1 MIFYMNLPFKIAL
14 RYLVAKKSTQ
24 VIQLITGISVL
35 GLTVGTAALVL
46 VLSVFNGFEDLIMGM
61 YVKFNPDIKITPISG
76 KFFQPDE
83 SLFYKISKTQGI
95 EAISGTLE
103 EIAFFTYQEKQDF
116 GMIKGVDTLF
126 SAVSNIDSCIKEGI
140 YLPDHSL
147 SFNALIGLGIRNK
160 LGINLEDPFASLTV
174 YMPKNKENS
183 PFENPFRS
191 RNLQPI
197 GTFMIQQEYD
207 NQYIIT
213 NLNVARELIGS
224 PDILSAWEVKV
235 VNNYPVKQVV
245 SDLQS
250 ILKDHFNVK
259 DYYAQEEGF
268 IKLMRL
274 EKWLSFA
281 IVGFMLLLVAFNLI
295 GALWMIVLDKKRD
308 VSILK
313 SIGSTDL
320 DIRNLFL
327 FEGLFLTGIGL
338 ISGVLLALFI
348 FFLQKTFHLV
358 TIPGSF
364 VVDSYPISL
373 RWKDFI
379 VVGITVFLIGLLASL
394 PAALRAMR
402 ISTHE
407 KVV

>member
-1 MIFYMNLPFKIAL
+1 MNLPFKIAL
-14 RYLVAKKSTQ
+14 RYLLAKKSTQ
-24 VIQLITGISVL
+24 VIQLITGISIL

-61 YVKFNPDIKITPISG
+61 YVKFNPDIKITPVSG
-76 KFFQPDE
+76 KFFNADA
-83 SLFYKISKTQGI
+83 SLVYKMSKIPGV

-103 EIAFFTYQEKQDF
+103 EIAFFTYKDKQDF
-116 GMIKGVDTLF
+116 GMVKGVDTLF
-126 SAVSNIDSCIKEGI
+126 SAVSNIDSCIKEGV
-140 YLPDHSL
+140 YLPNRSL

-160 LGINLEDPFASLTV
+160 LGIDLEDPFASLTV
-174 YMPKNKENS
+174 YMPKNKENT

-191 RNLQPI
+191 RNLQPV

-213 NLNVARELIGS
+213 TLNVARELVGN
-224 PDILSAWEVKV
+224 PNILSAWEIKV
-235 VNNYPVKQVV
+235 SQNYPVKKVV
-245 SDLQS
+245 SELQS
-250 ILKDHFNVK
+250 IVMDRFYVK

-308 VSILK
+308 ISILK
-313 SIGSTDL
+313 SIGSTDV

-327 FEGLFLTGIGL
+327 YEGLFLTGIGL
-338 ISGVLLALFI
+338 ISGVFLALFI

-358 TIPGSF
+358 AIPGSF

-373 RWKDFI
+373 RWEDFI
-379 VVGITVFLIGLLASL
+379 TVAITVLFIGLLASI

-407 KVV
+407 KIV

>member
-1 MIFYMNLPFKIAL
+1 MNLPFKIAL
-14 RYLVAKKSTQ
+14 RYLIAKKSTQ

-76 KFFQPDE
+76 KFFYPDE

-224 PDILSAWEVKV
+224 PDILSAWEIKV

-245 SDLQS
+245 SDLQT
-250 ILKDHFNVK
+250 ILKDRFNVK

-338 ISGVLLALFI
+338 ISGVLLSLFI

-407 KVV
+407 K

>member
-1 MIFYMNLPFKIAL
+1 MNLPFKIAL
-14 RYLVAKKSTQ
+14 RYLIAKKSTQ

-76 KFFQPDE
+76 KFFYPDE
-83 SLFYKISKTQGI
+83 SLAYKISKIQGI

-140 YLPDHSL
+140 YLPNHSL

-224 PDILSAWEVKV
+224 PNILSAWEVKV

-250 ILKDHFNVK
+250 VLKDRFNVK

-407 KVV
+407 KIM

>member
-14 RYLVAKKSTQ
+14 RYLIAKKSTQ

>member
-1 MIFYMNLPFKIAL
+1 
-14 RYLVAKKSTQ
+14 
-24 VIQLITGISVL
+24 
-35 GLTVGTAALVL
+35 
-46 VLSVFNGFEDLIMGM
+46 M
-61 YVKFNPDIKITPISG
+61 YVKFNPDIKITPVSG
-76 KFFQPDE
+76 KFFNADA
-83 SLFYKISKTQGI
+83 SLVYKISKIPGV

-103 EIAFFTYQEKQDF
+103 EIAFFTYKDKQDF
-116 GMIKGVDTLF
+116 GMVKGVDTLF
-126 SAVSNIDSCIKEGI
+126 SAVSNIDSCIKEGV
-140 YLPDHSL
+140 YLPNRSL

-160 LGINLEDPFASLTV
+160 LGIDLEDPFASLTV
-174 YMPKNKENS
+174 YMPKNKENT

-191 RNLQPI
+191 RNLQPV

-213 NLNVARELIGS
+213 TLNVARELMGNANL
-224 PDILSAWEVKV
+224 LSAWEIKV
-235 VNNYPVKQVV
+235 SRNYPVKKVV
-245 SDLQS
+245 SEIQS
-250 ILKDHFNVK
+250 IVKDRFYVK

-313 SIGSTDL
+313 SIGSTDV

-327 FEGLFLTGIGL
+327 YEGLFLTGIGL
-338 ISGVLLALFI
+338 ISGVFLALLI
-348 FFLQKTFHLV
+348 FFLQKTFHIV
-358 TIPGSF
+358 AIPGSF

-373 RWKDFI
+373 RWEDFI
-379 VVGITVFLIGLLASL
+379 TVAITVLFIGLLASF

-407 KVV
+407 KIV

>member
-1 MIFYMNLPFKIAL
+1 MNLPFRIAL
-14 RYLVAKKSTQ
+14 RYLIAKKSTQ
-24 VIQLITGISVL
+24 VIQLITGISIL

-46 VLSVFNGFEDLIMGM
+46 ILSVFNGFEDLIMGM
-61 YVKFNPDIKITPISG
+61 YVKFNPDIKITPVSG
-76 KFFQPDE
+76 KFFNADT
-83 SLFYKISKTQGI
+83 SLVYKISKIQGV
-95 EAISGTLE
+95 EAISETLE
-103 EIAFFTYQEKQDF
+103 EIAFFTYRDKQDF
-116 GMIKGVDTLF
+116 GMVKGVDTLF

-140 YLPDHSL
+140 YLPNRSL

-160 LGINLEDPFASLTV
+160 LGIDLDDPFASLTV
-174 YMPKNKENS
+174 YMPKNKENTT
-183 PFENPFRS
+183 FENPFRS
-191 RNLQPI
+191 RNLQPV

-213 NLNVARELIGS
+213 TLNVARELVGNAKL
-224 PDILSAWEVKV
+224 LSAWEIKVARNYEVKKV
-235 VNNYPVKQVV
+235 I
-245 SDLQS
+245 SDIQS
-250 ILKDHFNVK
+250 ILKDKFYVK

-308 VSILK
+308 ISILK
-313 SIGSTDL
+313 SVGSTDV

-327 FEGLFLTGIGL
+327 YEGLFLTGIGL
-338 ISGVLLALFI
+338 ISGVFLALFL

-358 TIPGSF
+358 AIPGSF

-373 RWKDFI
+373 RWEDFI
-379 VVGITVFLIGLLASL
+379 MVTLTVLFIGLLASL

-407 KVV
+407 KTV

>member
-1 MIFYMNLPFKIAL
+1 MNLPFKIAL

-83 SLFYKISKTQGI
+83 SLFYKISKIQGI

-407 KVV
+407 KIM

>member
-1 MIFYMNLPFKIAL
+1 
-14 RYLVAKKSTQ
+14 
-24 VIQLITGISVL
+24 
-35 GLTVGTAALVL
+35 
-46 VLSVFNGFEDLIMGM
+46 MGM

-83 SLFYKISKTQGI
+83 SLFYKISKIQGI

-250 ILKDHFNVK
+250 VLKDRFNVK

-407 KVV
+407 KIM

>member
-1 MIFYMNLPFKIAL
+1 MNLPFKIAL
-14 RYLVAKKSTQ
+14 RYLIAKKSTQ

-76 KFFQPDE
+76 KFFYPDE
-83 SLFYKISKTQGI
+83 SLAYKISKIQGI

-140 YLPDHSL
+140 YLPNHSL

-250 ILKDHFNVK
+250 VLKDRFNVK

-407 KVV
+407 KIM

>member
-1 MIFYMNLPFKIAL
+1 MNLPFKIAL
-14 RYLVAKKSTQ
+14 RYLIAKKSTQ

-83 SLFYKISKTQGI
+83 SLFYKISKIQGI

-295 GALWMIVLDKKRD
+295 VLDKKRD

-407 KVV
+407 KIM

>member
-1 MIFYMNLPFKIAL
+1 
-14 RYLVAKKSTQ
+14 
-24 VIQLITGISVL
+24 
-35 GLTVGTAALVL
+35 
-46 VLSVFNGFEDLIMGM
+46 
-61 YVKFNPDIKITPISG
+61 
-76 KFFQPDE
+76 
-83 SLFYKISKTQGI
+83 
-95 EAISGTLE
+95 
-103 EIAFFTYQEKQDF
+103 
-116 GMIKGVDTLF
+116 
-126 SAVSNIDSCIKEGI
+126 
-140 YLPDHSL
+140 
-147 SFNALIGLGIRNK
+147 
-160 LGINLEDPFASLTV
+160 
-174 YMPKNKENS
+174 
-183 PFENPFRS
+183 
-191 RNLQPI
+191 
-197 GTFMIQQEYD
+197 MIQQEYD

-394 PAALRAMR
+394 PAALRALR

-407 KVV
+407 KIM

>member
-1 MIFYMNLPFKIAL
+1 MNLPFKIAL
-14 RYLVAKKSTQ
+14 RYLIAKKSTQ
-24 VIQLITGISVL
+24 VIQLITGISIL

-61 YVKFNPDIKITPISG
+61 YVKFNPDIKITPVSG
-76 KFFQPDE
+76 KFFNADA
-83 SLFYKISKTQGI
+83 SLVYKMSKIQGV

-103 EIAFFTYQEKQDF
+103 EIAFFTYKDKQDF
-116 GMIKGVDTLF
+116 GMVKGVDTLF

-140 YLPDHSL
+140 YLPNRSL

-160 LGINLEDPFASLTV
+160 LGIDLEDPFASLTV
-174 YMPKNKENS
+174 YMPKNKENT

-191 RNLQPI
+191 RNLQPV

-213 NLNVARELIGS
+213 TLNVARELVGNANL
-224 PDILSAWEVKV
+224 LSAWEIKVSKNYPIKKV
-235 VNNYPVKQVV
+235 VAEI
-245 SDLQS
+245 QS
-250 ILKDHFNVK
+250 IVKDRFYVK

-308 VSILK
+308 ISILK
-313 SIGSTDL
+313 SIGSTDV

-327 FEGLFLTGIGL
+327 YEGLFLTGIGL
-338 ISGVLLALFI
+338 ISGVFLALFI

-358 TIPGSF
+358 AIPGSF

-373 RWKDFI
+373 RWEDFI
-379 VVGITVFLIGLLASL
+379 TVAITVLFIGLLASL

-407 KVV
+407 KIV

>member
-1 MIFYMNLPFKIAL
+1 MNLPFKIAL
-14 RYLVAKKSTQ
+14 RYLLAKKSTQ
-24 VIQLITGISVL
+24 VIQLITGISIL

-61 YVKFNPDIKITPISG
+61 YVKFNPDIKITPVSG
-76 KFFQPDE
+76 KFFNADA
-83 SLFYKISKTQGI
+83 SLVYKISKIPGV

-103 EIAFFTYQEKQDF
+103 EIAFFTYKDKQDF
-116 GMIKGVDTLF
+116 GMVKGVDTLF
-126 SAVSNIDSCIKEGI
+126 SAVSNIDSCIKEGV
-140 YLPDHSL
+140 YLPNRSL

-160 LGINLEDPFASLTV
+160 LGIDLEDPFASLTV
-174 YMPKNKENS
+174 YMPKNKENT

-191 RNLQPI
+191 RNLQPV

-213 NLNVARELIGS
+213 TLNVARELMGNANL
-224 PDILSAWEVKV
+224 LSAWEIKV
-235 VNNYPVKQVV
+235 SQNYPVKKVV
-245 SDLQS
+245 ADLQS
-250 ILKDHFNVK
+250 IVEDKFYVK

-308 VSILK
+308 ISILK
-313 SIGSTDL
+313 SIGSTDM

-327 FEGLFLTGIGL
+327 YEGLFLTGIGL
-338 ISGVLLALFI
+338 ISGVFLALFI

-358 TIPGSF
+358 AIPGSF

-373 RWKDFI
+373 RWEDFI
-379 VVGITVFLIGLLASL
+379 TVAITVLFIGLLASI

-407 KVV
+407 KIV

>member
-1 MIFYMNLPFKIAL
+1 MNLPFKIAL
-14 RYLVAKKSTQ
+14 RYLIAKKSTQ
-24 VIQLITGISVL
+24 VIQLITGISIL

-61 YVKFNPDIKITPISG
+61 YVKFNPDIKITPVSG
-76 KFFQPDE
+76 KFFNADA
-83 SLFYKISKTQGI
+83 SMVYKISKIPGV

-103 EIAFFTYQEKQDF
+103 EIAFFTYQDKQDF
-116 GMIKGVDTLF
+116 GMVKGVDTLF
-126 SAVSNIDSCIKEGI
+126 SAVSNIDSCIKEGV
-140 YLPDHSL
+140 YLPNRSL

-174 YMPKNKENS
+174 YMPKNKENT

-191 RNLQPI
+191 RNLQPV

-213 NLNVARELIGS
+213 TLNVARELMGS
-224 PDILSAWEVKV
+224 ANLLSAWEIKVSQNHSIKKV
-235 VNNYPVKQVV
+235 V
-245 SDLQS
+245 SEIQS
-250 ILKDHFNVK
+250 IVKDRFYVK

-308 VSILK
+308 ISILK

-327 FEGLFLTGIGL
+327 YEGLFLTGIGL
-338 ISGVLLALFI
+338 ISGVFLALFI

-358 TIPGSF
+358 AIPGSF

-373 RWKDFI
+373 RWEDFI
-379 VVGITVFLIGLLASL
+379 TVALTVLFIGLLASI

-407 KVV
+407 KMV

>member
-1 MIFYMNLPFKIAL
+1 MNLPFKIAL
-14 RYLVAKKSTQ
+14 RYLLAKKSTQ
-24 VIQLITGISVL
+24 VIQLITGISIL

-61 YVKFNPDIKITPISG
+61 YVKFNPDIKITSVSG
-76 KFFQPDE
+76 KFFNADS
-83 SLFYKISKTQGI
+83 SLVYKISKIQGV

-116 GMIKGVDTLF
+116 GMLKGVDTLF
-126 SAVSNIDSCIKEGI
+126 SAVSNIDSCIKEGV
-140 YLPDHSL
+140 YLPHRSL

-160 LGINLEDPFASLTV
+160 LGIDLEDPFASLTI
-174 YMPKNKENS
+174 YMPKNKENT

-191 RNLQPI
+191 SNLKPI

-207 NQYIIT
+207 NKYIIT
-213 NLNVARELIGS
+213 TLNVARKLIGNPS
-224 PDILSAWEVKV
+224 LLSAWEIKVAKNHSVKKV
-235 VNNYPVKQVV
+235 VSEIQAIVK
-245 SDLQS
+245 DR
-250 ILKDHFNVK
+250 FYVK

-313 SIGSTDL
+313 SIGSTDV

-327 FEGLFLTGIGL
+327 YEGLFLTGIGL
-338 ISGVLLALFI
+338 ISGVFLALFI

-358 TIPGSF
+358 AIPGSF

-373 RWKDFI
+373 RWEDFI
-379 VVGITVFLIGLLASL
+379 TVAITVLFIGLLASI

-407 KVV
+407 KIV

>member
-1 MIFYMNLPFKIAL
+1 MNLPFKIAL
-14 RYLVAKKSTQ
+14 RYLIAKKSTQ
-24 VIQLITGISVL
+24 VIQLITGISIL

-61 YVKFNPDIKITPISG
+61 YVKFNPDIKITPVSG
-76 KFFQPDE
+76 KFFNADA
-83 SLFYKISKTQGI
+83 SMVYKISKIPGV

-103 EIAFFTYQEKQDF
+103 EIAFFTYQDKQDF
-116 GMIKGVDTLF
+116 GMVKGVDTLF
-126 SAVSNIDSCIKEGI
+126 SAVSNIDSCIKEGV
-140 YLPDHSL
+140 YLPNRSL

-174 YMPKNKENS
+174 YMPKNKENT

-191 RNLQPI
+191 RNLQPV

-213 NLNVARELIGS
+213 TLNVARELMGS
-224 PDILSAWEVKV
+224 ANLLSAWEIKVSQNHSVKKV
-235 VNNYPVKQVV
+235 V
-245 SDLQS
+245 SEIQS
-250 ILKDHFNVK
+250 IVKDRFYVK

-308 VSILK
+308 ISILK
-313 SIGSTDL
+313 SIGSTDV

-327 FEGLFLTGIGL
+327 YEGLFLTGIGL
-338 ISGVLLALFI
+338 ISGVFLALFI

-358 TIPGSF
+358 AIPGSF

-373 RWKDFI
+373 RWEDFI
-379 VVGITVFLIGLLASL
+379 TVSLTVLFIGLLASI

-407 KVV
+407 KIV

>member
-1 MIFYMNLPFKIAL
+1 MNLPFKIAL
-14 RYLVAKKSTQ
+14 RYLIAKKSTQ
-24 VIQLITGISVL
+24 VIQLITGISIL

-61 YVKFNPDIKITPISG
+61 YVKFNPDIKITPVTG
-76 KFFQPDE
+76 KFFNADA
-83 SLFYKISKTQGI
+83 SMVYKISKIPGV

-103 EIAFFTYQEKQDF
+103 EIAFFTYQDKQDF
-116 GMIKGVDTLF
+116 GMVKGVDTLF
-126 SAVSNIDSCIKEGI
+126 SAVSNIDSCIKEGV
-140 YLPDHSL
+140 YLPNRSL

-174 YMPKNKENS
+174 YMPKNKENT

-191 RNLQPI
+191 RNLQPV

-213 NLNVARELIGS
+213 TLNVARELMGS
-224 PDILSAWEVKV
+224 ANLLSAWEIKVSQNHSVKKV
-235 VNNYPVKQVV
+235 V
-245 SDLQS
+245 SEIQS
-250 ILKDHFNVK
+250 IVKDRFYVK

-308 VSILK
+308 ISILK
-313 SIGSTDL
+313 SIGSTDV

-327 FEGLFLTGIGL
+327 YEGLFLTGIGL
-338 ISGVLLALFI
+338 ISGVFLALFI

-358 TIPGSF
+358 AIPGSF

-373 RWKDFI
+373 RWEDFI
-379 VVGITVFLIGLLASL
+379 TVALTVLFIGLLASI

-407 KVV
+407 KMV

>member
-1 MIFYMNLPFKIAL
+1 MNLPFKIAL

-76 KFFQPDE
+76 KFFQTDE

-407 KVV
+407 KIM

>member
-1 MIFYMNLPFKIAL
+1 MNLPFKIAL

-83 SLFYKISKTQGI
+83 SLFYKISKIQGI

-268 IKLMRL
+268 IRLMRL

-407 KVV
+407 KIM

>member
-1 MIFYMNLPFKIAL
+1 MNLPFKIAL
-14 RYLVAKKSTQ
+14 RYLIAKKSTQ

-76 KFFQPDE
+76 KFFYPDE
-83 SLFYKISKTQGI
+83 SLAYKISKIQGI

-140 YLPDHSL
+140 FLPNHSL

-250 ILKDHFNVK
+250 VLKDRFNVK

-407 KVV
+407 KIM

>member
-1 MIFYMNLPFKIAL
+1 MNLPFKIAL
-14 RYLVAKKSTQ
+14 RYLLAKKSTQ
-24 VIQLITGISVL
+24 VIQLITGISIL

-61 YVKFNPDIKITPISG
+61 YVKFNPDIKITPVSG
-76 KFFQPDE
+76 KFFNADA
-83 SLFYKISKTQGI
+83 SLVYKISKIPGV

-103 EIAFFTYQEKQDF
+103 EIAFFTYKDKQDF
-116 GMIKGVDTLF
+116 GMVKGVDTLF
-126 SAVSNIDSCIKEGI
+126 SAVSNIDSCIKEGV
-140 YLPDHSL
+140 YLPNRSL

-160 LGINLEDPFASLTV
+160 LGIDLEDPFASLTV
-174 YMPKNKENS
+174 YMPKNKENT

-191 RNLQPI
+191 RNLQPV

-213 NLNVARELIGS
+213 TLNVARELMGNAKL
-224 PDILSAWEVKV
+224 LSAWEIKVARNHPVKKV
-235 VNNYPVKQVV
+235 V
-245 SDLQS
+245 SEIQS
-250 ILKDHFNVK
+250 IVKDRFYVK

-313 SIGSTDL
+313 SIGSTDV

-327 FEGLFLTGIGL
+327 YEGLFLTGIGL
-338 ISGVLLALFI
+338 ISGVFLALLI
-348 FFLQKTFHLV
+348 FFLQKTFHIV
-358 TIPGSF
+358 AIPGSF

-373 RWKDFI
+373 RWEDFI
-379 VVGITVFLIGLLASL
+379 TVAITVLFIGLLASI

-407 KVV
+407 KII

>member
-1 MIFYMNLPFKIAL
+1 
-14 RYLVAKKSTQ
+14 
-24 VIQLITGISVL
+24 
-35 GLTVGTAALVL
+35 
-46 VLSVFNGFEDLIMGM
+46 MGM
-61 YVKFNPDIKITPISG
+61 YVKFNPDIKITPVSG
-76 KFFQPDE
+76 KFFNADA
-83 SLFYKISKTQGI
+83 SLVYKMSKIQGV

-103 EIAFFTYQEKQDF
+103 EIAFFTYKDKQDF
-116 GMIKGVDTLF
+116 GMVKGVDTLF
-126 SAVSNIDSCIKEGI
+126 SDVSNIDSCIKEGV
-140 YLPDHSL
+140 YLPNRSL

-160 LGINLEDPFASLTV
+160 LGIDLEDPFASLTV
-174 YMPKNKENS
+174 YMPKNKENT

-213 NLNVARELIGS
+213 TLNVARELMGNANL
-224 PDILSAWEVKV
+224 LSAWEIKV
-235 VNNYPVKQVV
+235 SQNYPVKKVV
-245 SDLQS
+245 ADIQS
-250 ILKDHFNVK
+250 IIKDRFYVK

-281 IVGFMLLLVAFNLI
+281 IIGFMLLLVAFNLI

-308 VSILK
+308 ISILK
-313 SIGSTDL
+313 SIGSTDV

-327 FEGLFLTGIGL
+327 YEGLFLTGIGL
-338 ISGVLLALFI
+338 ISGVFLALFI

-358 TIPGSF
+358 AIPGSF

-373 RWKDFI
+373 RWEDFI
-379 VVGITVFLIGLLASL
+379 TVAITVLFIGLLASI

-407 KVV
+407 KIV

>member
-116 GMIKGVDTLF
+116 GMIKGVDTIF

>member
-1 MIFYMNLPFKIAL
+1 MILYMNLPFKIAL
-14 RYLVAKKSTQ
+14 RYLIAKKSTQ

-76 KFFQPDE
+76 KFFYPDE
-83 SLFYKISKTQGI
+83 SLAYKISKIQGI

-140 YLPDHSL
+140 YLPNHSL

-250 ILKDHFNVK
+250 VLKDRFNVK

-407 KVV
+407 KIM

>member
-1 MIFYMNLPFKIAL
+1 MNLPFKIAL

-83 SLFYKISKTQGI
+83 SLFYKISKIQGI

-160 LGINLEDPFASLTV
+160 LGINLDDPFASLTV

-268 IKLMRL
+268 IRLMRL

-407 KVV
+407 KIM

>member
-1 MIFYMNLPFKIAL
+1 MNLPFKIAL

-24 VIQLITGISVL
+24 VIQLITGISIL

-61 YVKFNPDIKITPISG
+61 YVKFNPDIKITPVSG
-76 KFFQPDE
+76 KFFNADA
-83 SLFYKISKTQGI
+83 SLVYKISKIPGV
-95 EAISGTLE
+95 EAISETLE
-103 EIAFFTYQEKQDF
+103 EIAFFTYQDKQDF
-116 GMIKGVDTLF
+116 GMVKGVDTLF
-126 SAVSNIDSCIKEGI
+126 SAVSNIDSCIKEGV
-140 YLPDHSL
+140 YLPNRSL

-160 LGINLEDPFASLTV
+160 LGIDLEDPFASLTV
-174 YMPKNKENS
+174 YMPKNKENT

-191 RNLQPI
+191 RNLQPV

-213 NLNVARELIGS
+213 TLNVARELMGNANL
-224 PDILSAWEVKV
+224 LSAWEIKVSKNYSVKKV
-235 VNNYPVKQVV
+235 VYEI
-245 SDLQS
+245 QS
-250 ILKDHFNVK
+250 IVKDRFYVK

-308 VSILK
+308 ISILK
-313 SIGSTDL
+313 SVGSTDV

-327 FEGLFLTGIGL
+327 YEGLFLTGIGL
-338 ISGVLLALFI
+338 ISGVFLALFI

-358 TIPGSF
+358 AIPGSF

-373 RWKDFI
+373 RWEDFI
-379 VVGITVFLIGLLASL
+379 TVAITVLFIGLLASI

-407 KVV
+407 KIV

>member
-1 MIFYMNLPFKIAL
+1 MNLPFKIAL
-14 RYLVAKKSTQ
+14 RYLIAKKSTQ

-76 KFFQPDE
+76 KFFYPDE
-83 SLFYKISKTQGI
+83 SLAYKISKIQGI

-140 YLPDHSL
+140 YLPNHSL

-268 IKLMRL
+268 IRLMRL

-407 KVV
+407 KIM

>member
-1 MIFYMNLPFKIAL
+1 MNLPFKIAL
-14 RYLVAKKSTQ
+14 RYLIAKKSTQ
-24 VIQLITGISVL
+24 VIQLITGISIL

-61 YVKFNPDIKITPISG
+61 YVKFNPDIKITPVSG
-76 KFFQPDE
+76 KFFNADA
-83 SLFYKISKTQGI
+83 SLVYKMSKIPGV

-103 EIAFFTYQEKQDF
+103 EIAFFTYKDKQDF
-116 GMIKGVDTLF
+116 GMVKGVDTLF
-126 SAVSNIDSCIKEGI
+126 SAVSNIDSCIKEGV
-140 YLPDHSL
+140 YLPNRSL

-160 LGINLEDPFASLTV
+160 LGIDLEDPFASLTV
-174 YMPKNKENS
+174 YMPKNKENT

-191 RNLQPI
+191 RNLQPV

-213 NLNVARELIGS
+213 TLNVARELIGN
-224 PDILSAWEVKV
+224 PKQLSAWEIKV
-235 VNNYPVKQVV
+235 SPNYPVKKVV
-245 SDLQS
+245 SEIQS
-250 ILKDHFNVK
+250 IVKDRFFVK

-308 VSILK
+308 ISILK
-313 SIGSTDL
+313 SIGSTDV

-327 FEGLFLTGIGL
+327 YEGLFLTGIGL
-338 ISGVLLALFI
+338 ISGVFLALFI

-358 TIPGSF
+358 AIPGSF

-373 RWKDFI
+373 RWEDFI
-379 VVGITVFLIGLLASL
+379 TVAITVLFIGLLASI

-407 KVV
+407 KIV

>member
-83 SLFYKISKTQGI
+83 SLFYKISKIQGI

-245 SDLQS
+245 SNLQS
-250 ILKDHFNVK
+250 ILKDRFNVK

-407 KVV
+407 KIM

>member
-1 MIFYMNLPFKIAL
+1 MNLPFKIAL
-14 RYLVAKKSTQ
+14 RYLIAKKSTQ
-24 VIQLITGISVL
+24 VIQLITGISIL

-61 YVKFNPDIKITPISG
+61 YVKFNPDIKITPVSG
-76 KFFQPDE
+76 KFFNADA
-83 SLFYKISKTQGI
+83 SLVYKMSKIPGV

-103 EIAFFTYQEKQDF
+103 EISFFTYKDKQDF
-116 GMIKGVDTLF
+116 GMVKGVDTLF
-126 SAVSNIDSCIKEGI
+126 SAVSNIDSCIKEGV
-140 YLPDHSL
+140 YLPNRSL

-160 LGINLEDPFASLTV
+160 LGIDLEDPFASLTV
-174 YMPKNKENS
+174 YMPKNKENT

-191 RNLQPI
+191 RNLQHI

-213 NLNVARELIGS
+213 TLNVARELIGN
-224 PDILSAWEVKV
+224 PKQLSAWEIKV
-235 VNNYPVKQVV
+235 SPNYPVKKVV
-245 SDLQS
+245 SEIQS
-250 ILKDHFNVK
+250 IVKDRFYVK

-295 GALWMIVLDKKRD
+295 GALWMIVLDKKSD
-308 VSILK
+308 ISILK
-313 SIGSTDL
+313 SIGSTDV

-327 FEGLFLTGIGL
+327 YEGLFLTGIGL
-338 ISGVLLALFI
+338 ISGVFLALFI

-358 TIPGSF
+358 AIPGSF

-373 RWKDFI
+373 RWEDFI
-379 VVGITVFLIGLLASL
+379 TVAITVLFIGLLASI

-407 KVV
+407 KIV

>member
-24 VIQLITGISVL
+24 VIQLITGISVM

-76 KFFQPDE
+76 KFFQPDI
-83 SLFYKISKTQGI
+83 SLVYKISKIQGV
-95 EAISGTLE
+95 EAVSGTLE

-116 GMIKGVDTLF
+116 GMVKGVDTLF

-140 YLPDHSL
+140 YLPDRSL
-147 SFNALIGLGIRNK
+147 SFNAIIGLGIRNK
-160 LGINLEDPFASLTV
+160 LGINLDDPFASLTV

-191 RNLQPI
+191 RNLKPV

-213 NLNVARELIGS
+213 TLDVARELIGN
-224 PDILSAWEVKV
+224 PEILSAWEIKV
-235 VNNYPVKQVV
+235 AKSYPVKKVI
-245 SDLQS
+245 SDLQLL
-250 ILKDHFNVK
+250 LKDQFYVK
-259 DYYAQEEGF
+259 DYYAQEEAF

-295 GALWMIVLDKKRD
+295 GALWMIVLDKKKD
-308 VSILK
+308 ISILK

-327 FEGLFLTGIGL
+327 YEGLFLTGIGL
-338 ISGVLLALFI
+338 ISGVFLALFI

-373 RWKDFI
+373 RWNDFF
-379 VVGITVFLIGLLASL
+379 VVGITVLFIGLLASL

-407 KVV
+407 KVF

>member
-1 MIFYMNLPFKIAL
+1 
-14 RYLVAKKSTQ
+14 
-24 VIQLITGISVL
+24 
-35 GLTVGTAALVL
+35 VGTAALVL

-61 YVKFNPDIKITPISG
+61 YVKFNPDIKITPVSG
-76 KFFQPDE
+76 KFFNADA
-83 SLFYKISKTQGI
+83 SLVYKMSKIPGV

-103 EIAFFTYQEKQDF
+103 EIAFFTYKDKQDF
-116 GMIKGVDTLF
+116 GMVKGVDTLF
-126 SAVSNIDSCIKEGI
+126 SAVSNIDSCIKEGV
-140 YLPDHSL
+140 YLPNRSL

-160 LGINLEDPFASLTV
+160 LGIDLEDPFASLTV
-174 YMPKNKENS
+174 YMPKNKENT

-191 RNLQPI
+191 RNLQPV
-197 GTFMIQQEYD
+197 GTFKIQQEYD

-213 NLNVARELIGS
+213 TLNVARELMGNANL
-224 PDILSAWEVKV
+224 LSAWEIKV
-235 VNNYPVKQVV
+235 SQNYPVKKVV
-245 SDLQS
+245 AGIQS
-250 ILKDHFNVK
+250 IVKDRFYVK

-308 VSILK
+308 ISILK
-313 SIGSTDL
+313 SIGSTDV

-327 FEGLFLTGIGL
+327 YEGLFLTGIGL
-338 ISGVLLALFI
+338 ISGVFLALFI

-358 TIPGSF
+358 AIPGSF

-373 RWKDFI
+373 RWEDFI
-379 VVGITVFLIGLLASL
+379 TVAITVLFIGLLASI

-407 KVV
+407 KIV

>member
-1 MIFYMNLPFKIAL
+1 MNLPFKIAL
-14 RYLVAKKSTQ
+14 RYLLAKKSTQ
-24 VIQLITGISVL
+24 VIQLITGISIL

-61 YVKFNPDIKITPISG
+61 YVKFNPDIKITPVSG
-76 KFFQPDE
+76 KFFNADA
-83 SLFYKISKTQGI
+83 SLVYKMSRIPGV

-103 EIAFFTYQEKQDF
+103 EIAFFTYKDKQDF
-116 GMIKGVDTLF
+116 GMVKGVDTLF
-126 SAVSNIDSCIKEGI
+126 SAVSNIDSCIKEGV
-140 YLPDHSL
+140 YLPNRSL

-160 LGINLEDPFASLTV
+160 LGIDLEDPFASLTV
-174 YMPKNKENS
+174 YMPKNKENTT
-183 PFENPFRS
+183 FENPFRS

-213 NLNVARELIGS
+213 TLNVARELVGN
-224 PDILSAWEVKV
+224 PNILSAWEIKV
-235 VNNYPVKQVV
+235 SRNYPVKKVV
-245 SDLQS
+245 SELQS
-250 ILKDHFNVK
+250 IVMDRFYVK

-281 IVGFMLLLVAFNLI
+281 IVGFMLLLVAFNQI

-313 SIGSTDL
+313 SIGSTDV

-327 FEGLFLTGIGL
+327 YEGLFLTGIGL
-338 ISGVLLALFI
+338 ISGVFLALFI

-358 TIPGSF
+358 AIPGSF

-373 RWKDFI
+373 RWEDFI
-379 VVGITVFLIGLLASL
+379 TVAITVLFIGLLASI

-407 KVV
+407 KIV

>member
-1 MIFYMNLPFKIAL
+1 MNLPFKIAL

-83 SLFYKISKTQGI
+83 SLFYKISKIQGI

-140 YLPDHSL
+140 YLPNHSL

-160 LGINLEDPFASLTV
+160 LGINLDDPFASLTV

-407 KVV
+407 KIM

>member
-83 SLFYKISKTQGI
+83 SLFYKISKIQGI

-140 YLPDHSL
+140 YLPNHSL

-160 LGINLEDPFASLTV
+160 LGINLDDPFASLTV

-407 KVV
+407 KIM

>member
-1 MIFYMNLPFKIAL
+1 MNLPFKIAL
-14 RYLVAKKSTQ
+14 RYLIAKKSTQ
-24 VIQLITGISVL
+24 VIQLITGISIL

-61 YVKFNPDIKITPISG
+61 YVKFNPDIKITPVSG
-76 KFFQPDE
+76 KFFNADA
-83 SLFYKISKTQGI
+83 SLVYRMSKIPGV

-103 EIAFFTYQEKQDF
+103 EIAFFTYKDKQDF
-116 GMIKGVDTLF
+116 GMVKGVDTLF
-126 SAVSNIDSCIKEGI
+126 SAVSNIDSCIKEGV
-140 YLPDHSL
+140 YLPNRSL

-160 LGINLEDPFASLTV
+160 LGIDLEDPFASLTV
-174 YMPKNKENS
+174 YMPKNKENT

-213 NLNVARELIGS
+213 TLNVARELIGN
-224 PDILSAWEVKV
+224 PKQLSAWEIKV
-235 VNNYPVKQVV
+235 SPNYPVKKVV
-245 SDLQS
+245 SEIQS
-250 ILKDHFNVK
+250 IVKDRFYVK

-308 VSILK
+308 ISILK
-313 SIGSTDL
+313 SIGSTDV

-327 FEGLFLTGIGL
+327 YEGLFLTGIGL
-338 ISGVLLALFI
+338 ISGVFLALFI

-358 TIPGSF
+358 AIPGSF

-373 RWKDFI
+373 RWEDFI
-379 VVGITVFLIGLLASL
+379 TVAITVLFIGLLASI

-407 KVV
+407 KIV

>member
-1 MIFYMNLPFKIAL
+1 MNIPLKIAL
-14 RYLVAKKSTQ
+14 RYLIAKKSTQ
-24 VIQLITGISVL
+24 VIQLITGISVM

-61 YVKFNPDIKITPISG
+61 YVKFNPDIKVTPVSG
-76 KFFQPDE
+76 KFFSPDE
-83 SLFYKISKTQGI
+83 SLFYKISKIQGV

-103 EIAFFTYQEKQDF
+103 EIAFFTYKDKQDF

-126 SAVSNIDSCIKEGI
+126 KAVSNIDASVKEGI
-140 YLPDHSL
+140 YLPNHSL
-147 SFNALIGLGIRNK
+147 SFNAIIGLGIRNK

-174 YMPKNKENS
+174 YMPKNKETN
-183 PFENPFRS
+183 PLENPFRS
-191 RNLQPI
+191 RNLQPV

-213 NLNVARELIGS
+213 TLKVARELMGN
-224 PDILSAWEVKV
+224 PDILSAWEIKVADGFSVKKV
-235 VNNYPVKQVV
+235 IAEIKTVLNDQ
-245 SDLQS
+245 
-250 ILKDHFNVK
+250 FFVK
-259 DYYAQEEGF
+259 DYYAQEEAF

-281 IVGFMLLLVAFNLI
+281 IVGFMLLLVAFNMI

-313 SIGSTDL
+313 SIGSTDV

-327 FEGLFLTGIGL
+327 YEGLLLTGLGL
-338 ISGVLLALFI
+338 ISGVFLALFV

-373 RWKDFI
+373 RWEDFI
-379 VVGITVFLIGLLASL
+379 IVSVTVIFIGLLASL
-394 PAALRAMR
+394 PAAVRAMR

-407 KVV
+407 KIPG

>member
-1 MIFYMNLPFKIAL
+1 MNLPFKIAL
-14 RYLVAKKSTQ
+14 RYLLAKKSTQ
-24 VIQLITGISVL
+24 VIQLITGISIL

-61 YVKFNPDIKITPISG
+61 YVKFNPDIKITPVSG
-76 KFFQPDE
+76 KFFNADA
-83 SLFYKISKTQGI
+83 SLVYKMSKIPGV

-103 EIAFFTYQEKQDF
+103 EIAFFTYKDKQDF
-116 GMIKGVDTLF
+116 GMVKGVDTLF
-126 SAVSNIDSCIKEGI
+126 SAVSNIDSCIKEGV
-140 YLPDHSL
+140 YLPNRSL

-160 LGINLEDPFASLTV
+160 LGIDLEDPFASLTV
-174 YMPKNKENS
+174 YMPKNKENTT
-183 PFENPFRS
+183 FENPFRS

-213 NLNVARELIGS
+213 TLNVARELVGN
-224 PDILSAWEVKV
+224 PNILSAWEIKV
-235 VNNYPVKQVV
+235 SQNYPVKKVV
-245 SDLQS
+245 SELQS
-250 ILKDHFNVK
+250 IVMDRFYVK

-281 IVGFMLLLVAFNLI
+281 IVGFMLLLVAFNQI

-313 SIGSTDL
+313 SIGSTDV

-327 FEGLFLTGIGL
+327 YEGLFLTGIGL
-338 ISGVLLALFI
+338 ISGVFLALFI

-358 TIPGSF
+358 AIPGSF

-373 RWKDFI
+373 RWEDFI
-379 VVGITVFLIGLLASL
+379 TVAITVLFIGLLASI

-407 KVV
+407 KIV